1 MKNKVK
7 WIIGMAVIMLGG
19 MTVSAAEIPYSIEYD
34 YSNQSFVISGNP
46 MTDGEWVTVQ
56 ILKPDMSIAEDGDA
70 AVLYRG
76 QYTVTDSKYT
86 FTVEYDDSIYGV
98 CSGVLA
104 SNVEDN
110 VTPFEVSIVSNTL
123 LSDIYDKI
131 NAAAK
136 ENNFDAFKKAVN
148 DNIKALTGNTVQ
160 VGNLSSELNDYFE
173 YIKKNELKLDKSSQ
187 NTQILNSFLTIDK
200 LNSGNIE
207 NIQGMIGVIY
217 LDEALKNDYVALAT
231 TGGIQK
237 YFTEKLSDKDISD
250 LDEFELAFKEA
261 LILTTAK
268 YGSAYGE
275 LKNIVTKY
283 GDSFGIT
290 GTASATVYKS
300 LLGIDHKTASDFKT
314 AYDKAVKSQN
324 NTGGLGGG
332 GGAGG
337 SGSAGNG
344 IASSSVNGTAV
355 GTSGSDVGEKIEAIP
370 VVFNDIEGVTWASE
384 AILALAD
391 KGIVNGKGDG
401 KFKPDDDVTR
411 EEFVKIIIGALGMS
425 DAKYE
430 GNAFSDVKDSDWF
443 CKFVNIANENQIV
456 KGIGGEMFGVGE
468 NITRQD
474 MVVMVYNALLFKN
487 AEVTSAE
494 LHFED
499 KSEIADYAYEA
510 VCALYEMG
518 AINGV
523 SETRFEPMGTAT
535 RAQAAKVVYAVLKH
549 LQ

>member
-7 WIIGMAVIMLGG
+7 WIIGIVVIMLVG
-19 MTVSAAEIPYSIEYD
+19 MTASAAEIPYSIEYD

-46 MTDGEWVTVQ
+46 LTDGEWVTVQ

-86 FTVEYDDSIYGV
+86 FTVEYDDSIDGV

-104 SNVEDN
+104 SNVEDD
-110 VTPFEVSIVSNTL
+110 VTPFEVRIVSNTL
-123 LSDIYDKI
+123 LGDVYNEI
-131 NAAAK
+131 NTAAK

-148 DNIKALTGNTVQ
+148 DNIKALTGNIVQ
-160 VGNLSSELNDYFE
+160 DGNLSSELNDYFE

-207 NIQGMIGVIY
+207 NIQGIIGVIY
-217 LDEALKNDYVALAT
+217 LDDELKNNYAALAT
-231 TGGIQK
+231 KVGIQK

-250 LDEFELAFKEA
+250 LDEFDLAFKEA

-275 LKNIVTKY
+275 LKEIVAKY
-283 GDSFGIT
+283 GSNFGIT
-290 GTASATVYKS
+290 GKASATVYKS
-300 LLGIDHKTASDFKT
+300 LLGIDHKTASDFKI

-324 NTGGLGGG
+324 KTGG

-337 SGSAGNG
+337 SGSAGTG
-344 IASSSVNGTAV
+344 IAHSSVKGTAV

-391 KGIVNGKGDG
+391 KGIINGKGDG
-401 KFKPDDDVTR
+401 KFKPDDNVTR
-411 EEFVKIIIGALGMS
+411 EEFVKIIVGALGMS
-425 DAKYE
+425 DAEYE

-443 CKFVNIANENQIV
+443 CKFVNIATENQIV
-456 KGIGGEMFGVGE
+456 KGIGGGMFGVGE